1 MKSSCKV
8 GIGMYTLREED
19 ENEKLDA
26 SQIIFESVCG
36 PEDIKNTGPL
46 EEDENSY
53 SGNTKM
59 LKAKK
64 ITIWMLYLTVPSSA
78 YLQYRTQIYIQAC
91 CQIISQR
98 ILQLSECLLKKDCQH
113 IVALKTSLGI

>member
-26 SQIIFESVCG
+26 SQIIFESVCR

-46 EEDENSY
+46 EEDENTCSY
-53 SGNTKM
+53 SGKQ
-59 LKAKK
+59 K
-64 ITIWMLYLTVPSSA
+64 
-78 YLQYRTQIYIQAC
+78 C
-91 CQIISQR
+91 
-98 ILQLSECLLKKDCQH
+98 
-113 IVALKTSLGI
+113 